1 MLQFNK
7 DGDNVI
13 SLINT
18 TKRDIELILKLD
30 KQIDTQ
36 KYLGG
41 IKNKSKDE
49 RILFLDKKELNPT
62 AYTVLLD
69 DIKIGFVELKR
80 GEKEIELSYIFDCE
94 YWGKGYATSAVK
106 ELLEKSFNDLNLN
119 CVSAYTLA
127 ENIASKRVLE
137 KNNFVFVE
145 NVLKNENVFLK
156 YIKNNDINYEF
167 RLKEQCSVAII
178 NGVEIGECNFIV
190 TNNTWNIIHTFVEKN
205 HQGKG
210 IARKLV
216 ECIMDNAKKYNF
228 NLIADCSYANKILQD
243 KKK

>member
-18 TKRDIELILKLD
+18 TKEDIELILKLD

-49 RILFLDKKELNPT
+49 RLLFLDKKELNST

-69 DIKIGFVELKR
+69 DIKIGFVELKH
-80 GEKEIELSYIFDCE
+80 GEKEIELSYIFDCG

-119 CVSAYTLA
+119 CVFAYTVP

-145 NVLKNENVFLK
+145 NVFKNENVFLK

-167 RLKEQCSVAII
+167 RLNEQRSVAVI
-178 NGVEIGECNFIV
+178 NGVEIGECNFII
-190 TNNTWNIIHTFVEKN
+190 TNNTWNIIHTFVEEN

-210 IARKLV
+210 IACKLV
-216 ECIMDNAKKYNF
+216 ECIIDNGKKYNC
-228 NLIADCSYANKILQD
+228 NLIADCSYANKILRD
-243 KKK
+243 KEK

>member
-1 MLQFNK
+1 M
-7 DGDNVI
+7 I
-13 SLINT
+13 SLIKT
-18 TKRDIELILKLD
+18 TKEDIELILKLD

-62 AYTVLLD
+62 SYTVLLD
-69 DIKIGFVELKR
+69 DIKIGFVELKF

-106 ELLEKSFNDLNLN
+106 KILENLNLN
-119 CVSAYTLA
+119 CVSAYTVP

-137 KNNFVFVE
+137 KNDFVFVE
-145 NVLKNENVFLK
+145 NVMKNENVFLK

-167 RLKEQCSVAII
+167 RLNEQRSVALI

-190 TNNTWNIIHTFVEKN
+190 TNNMWNIIHTFVEEN
-205 HQGKG
+205 YQGKG

-216 ECIMDNAKKYNF
+216 ECIIDNAKKYKF